1 MIKILLVEDDKIIVA
16 SLSEYLN
23 SEGYLVRSVSG
34 QTAAMKLLAEEK
46 ADLVLLDV
54 SLAEGNGFAACRAI
68 KAEFDIP
75 VIFLTAS
82 GDEFSTVTGFDLGA
96 DDYIPKPFRPRE
108 LISRIRNVLR
118 LTGSMGKTVKL
129 GDVVVDTEK
138 GTAVKNSRDLFLSAL
153 EYGAVY
159 DAAYKDYEDIRDS
172 DRVSSA
178 AYAQVLGYAKIDSAN
193 ERKPY
198 LYVLGGDV
206 ASGYYKTM
214 PVHLILGTLPKDS
227 TEIILPEHL
236 TSNGKVN
243 YKLGDT
249 VTLDVGDRT
258 LDGRRLGQDTP
269 VYTYDSET
277 QVEIMSG
284 ERLENTEPRT
294 YTVVG
299 IYERPTFEDYSAPGY
314 TALTAADT
322 KSADQSLIHCYFKMH
337 KPAGVYDFMKEMGYT
352 QEHRY
357 AYNTKV
363 LLYSGTAPFDSFLT
377 AFYSLA
383 AIIIALIVFGS
394 VSLIYNAFSI
404 SVSERTRQFGLL
416 SSVGATRKQ
425 LRRMVLFEALAVSI
439 VGIPLGI
446 LVGIGGIG
454 ITLLLIGD
462 KFFSIV
468 RVDIP
473 MRLCVSWQA
482 VVIAAVIALV
492 TVLISAWI
500 PSKRA
505 TGVSAVEAIR
515 QSMDIKVSGRP
526 VRTSKLAYKLFGLP
540 GVLAGKHYKRNRKKY
555 RTTVVSLFMSIVLFV
570 SAAAFTDYMME
581 SAEGGLASDQFDL
594 IYAAE
599 SDASAA
605 MTPDELLEL
614 LFSEPNVTGGTYT
627 KKQFLQGD
635 ISREYVTAMY
645 ADRFADFGM
654 EREDA
659 APKDFSISGYLYFVA
674 DAEFN
679 RLLEKYNLKEAD
691 YYDRDKP
698 LGIALDRNIE
708 LDRRLEKY
716 VTLDSLQ
723 GDGCVI
729 EGLYYVEIDGY
740 YRKDSRIDENG
751 NKVVL
756 YQNRD
761 NENDIIEL
769 PYEESFAKYTLR
781 SEKTIEEAP
790 FFVSRSTPVAI
801 NMIYPYS
808 MLESVVPEAAL
819 NQFRNTE
826 YFLTSSDH
834 AASFENLATMLTENG
849 LSSRQLF
856 DYAANAETNRNVVT
870 IIRVFAYGFIVLISL
885 IAAANVF
892 NTISTNISL
901 RRREFAMLK
910 SVGMTQKG
918 FRRMMNYECLLYG
931 SKALLLGLPVSC
943 GITYL
948 IYRAVTTAYETS
960 FHLPWAAIG
969 IAVLSVFLVVF
980 ATMMYSM
987 SKVKKDNP
995 IDALKNENL

>member
-1 MIKILLVEDDKIIVA
+1 MNVFNKVTLESLKKNRTRTIVTIIGIMLSAAMICASTTFVA
-16 SLSEYLN
+16 SMQN
-23 SEGYLVRSVSG
+23 
-34 QTAAMKLLAEEK
+34 
-46 ADLVLLDV
+46 
-54 SLAEGNGFAACRAI
+54 F
-68 KAEFDIP
+68 
-75 VIFLTAS
+75 
-82 GDEFSTVTGFDLGA
+82 
-96 DDYIPKPFRPRE
+96 
-108 LISRIRNVLR
+108 VLR
-118 LTGSMGKTVKL
+118 YTVYKTG
-129 GDVVVDTEK
+129 DWH
-138 GTAVKNSRDLFLSAL
+138 
-153 EYGAVY
+153 GAVY

-198 LYVLGGDV
+198 LYVLGGDA
-206 ASGYYKTM
+206 ASGYFETM

-277 QVEIMSG
+277 QVEVMSG

-314 TALTAADT
+314 TALTAADP
-322 KSADQSLIHCYFKMH
+322 KSADQAPIHCYFKLH

-352 QEHRY
+352 QEYRY

-492 TVLISAWI
+492 TVLISVWI

-526 VRTSKLAYKLFGLP
+526 VRTSKLSYKLFGLP

-599 SDASAA
+599 SDASSA
-605 MTPDELLEL
+605 MTPDALLEL
-614 LFSEPNVTGGTYT
+614 LFSEQNVTGGTYT

-635 ISREYVTAMY
+635 ISREYVTAMF
-645 ADRFADFGM
+645 ADRFSNFGM

-659 APKDFSISGYLYFVA
+659 APKELSISGYLYFVA

-691 YYDRDKP
+691 YYDREKP
-698 LGIALDRNIE
+698 LGLALDRNIE

-716 VTLDSLQ
+716 VTLDTLQ

-826 YFLTSSDH
+826 YFLTSSNH
-834 AASFENLATMLTENG
+834 TAIFENLATVLTENG

>member
-1 MIKILLVEDDKIIVA
+1 MNVFNKVTLESLKKNRTRTIVTIIGIM
-16 SLSEYLN
+16 LS
-23 SEGYLVRSVSG
+23 
-34 QTAAMKLLAEEK
+34 AAMICASTT
-46 ADLVLLDV
+46 LV
-54 SLAEGNGFAACRAI
+54 SSMQNF
-68 KAEFDIP
+68 
-75 VIFLTAS
+75 
-82 GDEFSTVTGFDLGA
+82 
-96 DDYIPKPFRPRE
+96 
-108 LISRIRNVLR
+108 VLR
-118 LTGSMGKTVKL
+118 CAIHID
-129 GDVVVDTEK
+129 GDW
-138 GTAVKNSRDLFLSAL
+138 
-153 EYGAVY
+153 YGAVY

-206 ASGYYKTM
+206 ASGYFKTM

-249 VTLDVGDRT
+249 VTLDVGDRM
-258 LDGRRLGQDTP
+258 LDGRRLGQNTS

-277 QVEIMSG
+277 QVEVMSG

-322 KSADQSLIHCYFKMH
+322 KSADSSPIHCYFKLH

-352 QEHRY
+352 QEYRY

-482 VVIAAVIALV
+482 VIIAAVIALV

-505 TGVSAVEAIR
+505 TRVSAVEAIR

-526 VRTSKLAYKLFGLP
+526 VRTSKLAYKLFGLS

-599 SDASAA
+599 SDASSA
-605 MTPDELLEL
+605 MTPDALLEL
-614 LFSEPNVTGGTYT
+614 LFSESNVTGGTYT

-645 ADRFADFGM
+645 AGRFADFGM
-654 EREDA
+654 ESEDR
-659 APKDFSISGYLYFVA
+659 APKELGISGYLYFVA

-698 LGIALDRNIE
+698 LGLALDRNIE

-808 MLESVVPEAAL
+808 MLESVVPKAAL

-834 AASFENLATMLTENG
+834 TSSFENLATVLTENG

-910 SVGMTQKG
+910 SVGMTQEG

-980 ATMMYSM
+980 ATMMYAM
-987 SKVKKDNP
+987 RKVKKDNP

>member
-1 MIKILLVEDDKIIVA
+1 MNVFNKVTLESLKKNRTRTVVTIIGIM
-16 SLSEYLN
+16 LS
-23 SEGYLVRSVSG
+23 
-34 QTAAMKLLAEEK
+34 AAMICASTTFVSSMQNF
-46 ADLVLLDV
+46 VLRCETY
-54 SLAEGNGFAACRAI
+54 S
-68 KAEFDIP
+68 
-75 VIFLTAS
+75 S
-82 GDEFSTVTGFDLGA
+82 GDWH
-96 DDYIPKPFRPRE
+96 
-108 LISRIRNVLR
+108 
-118 LTGSMGKTVKL
+118 
-129 GDVVVDTEK
+129 
-138 GTAVKNSRDLFLSAL
+138 
-153 EYGAVY
+153 GAVY

-178 AYAQVLGYAKIDSAN
+178 AHAQVLGYAKIDSAN

-206 ASGYYKTM
+206 ASGYFETM
-214 PVHLILGTLPKDS
+214 PVHLLLGTLPKDS

-243 YKLGDT
+243 YTLGDT

-277 QVEIMSG
+277 QVEVMSG

-299 IYERPTFEDYSAPGY
+299 IYERPAFEDYAAPGY
-314 TALTAADT
+314 TALTAADS
-322 KSADQSLIHCYFKMH
+322 KSAEQPPIHCYFKLY
-337 KPAGVYDFMKEMGYT
+337 KPARVYDFMKEMGYT
-352 QEHRY
+352 QEYRY

-363 LLYSGTAPFDSFLT
+363 LLYSGAARFDSFLT

-425 LRRMVLFEALAVSI
+425 LRRMVLFEALAVSA

-462 KFFSIV
+462 KFSSIV
-468 RVDIP
+468 RADIP

-505 TGVSAVEAIR
+505 TSVSAVEAIR

-581 SAEGGLASDQFDL
+581 SAEGGMVSDQFDL

-605 MTPDELLEL
+605 MTPDALLEL
-614 LFSEPNVTGGTYT
+614 LFSEQNVTGGTYT

-635 ISREYVTAMY
+635 ISREYVTAMF

-659 APKDFSISGYLYFVA
+659 APKELSISGYLYFVA

-691 YYDRDKP
+691 YYDREKP

-708 LDRRLEKY
+708 FDRRREKY
-716 VTLDSLQ
+716 VTLDTLQ

-751 NKVVL
+751 NKVIL

-761 NENDIIEL
+761 NEKDIIEL
-769 PYEESFAKYTLR
+769 PYEESYAKYTLR

-826 YFLTSSDH
+826 YFLTSSNH
-834 AASFENLATMLTENG
+834 TASFENLATMLTENG

-980 ATMMYSM
+980 ATMMYAM

>member
-1 MIKILLVEDDKIIVA
+1 MNVFNKVTLESLKKNRTRTIVTIIGIM
-16 SLSEYLN
+16 LS
-23 SEGYLVRSVSG
+23 
-34 QTAAMKLLAEEK
+34 AAMICASTT
-46 ADLVLLDV
+46 LV
-54 SLAEGNGFAACRAI
+54 SSMQNF
-68 KAEFDIP
+68 
-75 VIFLTAS
+75 
-82 GDEFSTVTGFDLGA
+82 
-96 DDYIPKPFRPRE
+96 
-108 LISRIRNVLR
+108 VLR
-118 LTGSMGKTVKL
+118 CAIHID
-129 GDVVVDTEK
+129 GDW
-138 GTAVKNSRDLFLSAL
+138 
-153 EYGAVY
+153 YGAVY
-159 DAAYKDYEDIRDS
+159 DAAYKNYEDIRDS

-206 ASGYYKTM
+206 ASGYFETM
-214 PVHLILGTLPKDS
+214 PVHLILGALPKDS

-258 LDGRRLGQDTP
+258 LDGRRLGQNTP
-269 VYTYDSET
+269 VYAYDSET
-277 QVEIMSG
+277 HTEVMSG

-322 KSADQSLIHCYFKMH
+322 KSADQSLIHCYFKLH
-337 KPAGVYDFMKEMGYT
+337 KPAGVYDFMRKMGYT
-352 QEHRY
+352 QEYRY

-377 AFYSLA
+377 TFYSLA

-425 LRRMVLFEALAVSI
+425 LRRMVLFEALAVSA

-462 KFFSIV
+462 KFSSIV
-468 RVDIP
+468 RADIP

-505 TGVSAVEAIR
+505 TGVSVVEAIR

-605 MTPDELLEL
+605 MTPDALLEL

-635 ISREYVTAMY
+635 ISREYVTAMF
-645 ADRFADFGM
+645 AGRFADLGM

-659 APKDFSISGYLYFVA
+659 APKDLGISGYLYFVA
-674 DAEFN
+674 DTEFN

-716 VTLDSLQ
+716 VTLDTLK

-756 YQNRD
+756 YQSRD

-769 PYEESFAKYTLR
+769 PYKESFAKYTLR

-834 AASFENLATMLTENG
+834 TASFENLAPVLTENG

-901 RRREFAMLK
+901 RHREFAMLK

>member
-1 MIKILLVEDDKIIVA
+1 MNVFNKVTLESLKKNRTRTIVTIIGIM
-16 SLSEYLN
+16 LS
-23 SEGYLVRSVSG
+23 
-34 QTAAMKLLAEEK
+34 AAMICASTTF
-46 ADLVLLDV
+46 V
-54 SLAEGNGFAACRAI
+54 SSMQNF
-68 KAEFDIP
+68 
-75 VIFLTAS
+75 
-82 GDEFSTVTGFDLGA
+82 
-96 DDYIPKPFRPRE
+96 
-108 LISRIRNVLR
+108 VLR
-118 LTGSMGKTVKL
+118 CEIYND
-129 GDVVVDTEK
+129 GDWH
-138 GTAVKNSRDLFLSAL
+138 
-153 EYGAVY
+153 GAVY

-206 ASGYYKTM
+206 ASGYFKTM

-243 YKLGDT
+243 YTLGDT

-299 IYERPTFEDYSAPGY
+299 IYERPTFEDYFAPGY

-322 KSADQSLIHCYFKMH
+322 ESADQSLIHCYFKLH

-352 QEHRY
+352 QEYRY

-416 SSVGATRKQ
+416 SSVGATKKQ
-425 LRRMVLFEALAVSI
+425 LRKMVLFEALAVSI

-454 ITLLLIGD
+454 ITLFLIGD
-462 KFFSIV
+462 KFSSIV
-468 RVDIP
+468 RADIP
-473 MRLCVSWQA
+473 MRLCVSLQA

-505 TGVSAVEAIR
+505 TRVSAVEAIR

-599 SDASAA
+599 SDASSA
-605 MTPDELLEL
+605 MTPDALLEL
-614 LFSEPNVTGGTYT
+614 LFSEQNVTGGTYT

-635 ISREYVTAMY
+635 ISREYVTAMF

-659 APKDFSISGYLYFVA
+659 APKELSISGYLYFVA

-679 RLLEKYNLKEAD
+679 RLLEKYSLKEAD
-691 YYDRDKP
+691 YYDREKP
-698 LGIALDRNIE
+698 LGLALDRNIE

-716 VTLDSLQ
+716 VTLDTLK

-826 YFLTSSDH
+826 YFLTSSNH
-834 AASFENLATMLTENG
+834 TASFENLAAVLTENG

-856 DYAANAETNRNVVT
+856 DYAANAEINRNVVT

-918 FRRMMNYECLLYG
+918 FSRMMNYECLLYG

-948 IYRAVTTAYETS
+948 IYRAVTKAYEIS
-960 FHLPWAAIG
+960 FRLPWAAIG

-987 SKVKKDNP
+987 SKIKKDNP

>member
-1 MIKILLVEDDKIIVA
+1 MNVFNKVTLESLKKNRTRTIVTIIGIM
-16 SLSEYLN
+16 LS
-23 SEGYLVRSVSG
+23 
-34 QTAAMKLLAEEK
+34 AAMICASTTFVSSMQNF
-46 ADLVLLDV
+46 VLRCEIY
-54 SLAEGNGFAACRAI
+54 S
-68 KAEFDIP
+68 
-75 VIFLTAS
+75 S
-82 GDEFSTVTGFDLGA
+82 GDWH
-96 DDYIPKPFRPRE
+96 
-108 LISRIRNVLR
+108 
-118 LTGSMGKTVKL
+118 
-129 GDVVVDTEK
+129 
-138 GTAVKNSRDLFLSAL
+138 
-153 EYGAVY
+153 GAVY
-159 DAAYKDYEDIRDS
+159 DAAYKDYEGIRDS
-172 DRVSSA
+172 GKVSSA

-198 LYVLGGDV
+198 LYVLGGDA
-206 ASGYYKTM
+206 ASGYFETM
-214 PVHLILGTLPKDS
+214 PVHLILGTLPKDP

-243 YKLGDT
+243 YTLGDT

-258 LDGRRLGQDTP
+258 LDGKKLGQDTP
-269 VYTYDSET
+269 VYVYDSET
-277 QVEIMSG
+277 HTEVMSG

-299 IYERPTFEDYSAPGY
+299 IYERPAFEDYAAPGY

-322 KSADQSLIHCYFKMH
+322 KSADQSPIHCYFKLH
-337 KPAGVYDFMKEMGYT
+337 KPAGVYDFMKETGYT
-352 QEHRY
+352 QEYRY

-363 LLYSGTAPFDSFLT
+363 LLYSGATRFDSFLT

-425 LRRMVLFEALAVSI
+425 LRRMVLFEALAVSA

-454 ITLLLIGD
+454 ITLILIGD
-462 KFFSIV
+462 KFSSIV
-468 RVDIP
+468 RADIP
-473 MRLCVSWQA
+473 MRICVSWQA
-482 VVIAAVIALV
+482 VVIAVAIALV

-505 TGVSAVEAIR
+505 TRVSAVEAIR

-570 SAAAFTDYMME
+570 SATAFTDFMTE
-581 SAEGGLASDQFDL
+581 SIEGGLASDAFDL
-594 IYAAE
+594 TYEAKLEE
-599 SDASAA
+599 SDT
-605 MTPDELLEL
+605 MTPDELQEL
-614 LFSEPNVTGGTYT
+614 FLSEQHVTGGAYV
-627 KKQFLQGD
+627 KKRFMQGE
-635 ISREYVTAMY
+635 IAREYVTDTY
-645 ADRFADFGM
+645 VDRFADFG
-654 EREDA
+654 REDKEA
-659 APKDFSISGYLYFVA
+659 NPKTVGISGYLHFVA

-679 RLLEKYNLKEAD
+679 KLLKKYNLKEAD
-691 YYDRDKP
+691 YYDKKNP
-698 LGIALDRNIE
+698 LGIALDKSVR
-708 LDRRLEKY
+708 LDHQAGKY
-716 VTLDSLQ
+716 VTLDTLV
-723 GDGCVI
+723 GDRCVI
-729 EGLYYVEIDGY
+729 EGFYYAEIDGY
-740 YRKDSRIDENG
+740 YRADFRTDESG
-751 NKVVL
+751 REFVI
-756 YQNRD
+756 YQRYG
-761 NENDIIEL
+761 NENDTIEI
-769 PYEESFAKYTLR
+769 PYEESFAEHAYTLR

-790 FFVSRSTPVAI
+790 FYISRSTPVSLH
-801 NMIYPYS
+801 MIYPYS
-808 MLESVVPEAAL
+808 MLESVIPKAAL
-819 NQFRNTE
+819 NNFRNTE
-826 YFLTSSDH
+826 FFLTSDNH
-834 AASFENLATMLTENG
+834 TASFENLATVLTENG

>member
-1 MIKILLVEDDKIIVA
+1 MNVFNKVTLESLKKNRTRTIVTIIGIM
-16 SLSEYLN
+16 LS
-23 SEGYLVRSVSG
+23 
-34 QTAAMKLLAEEK
+34 AAMICASTT
-46 ADLVLLDV
+46 LV
-54 SLAEGNGFAACRAI
+54 S
-68 KAEFDIP
+68 
-75 VIFLTAS
+75 S
-82 GDEFSTVTGFDLGA
+82 M
-96 DDYIPKPFRPRE
+96 
-108 LISRIRNVLR
+108 RNFVLR
-118 LTGSMGKTVKL
+118 CAIHID
-129 GDVVVDTEK
+129 GDW
-138 GTAVKNSRDLFLSAL
+138 
-153 EYGAVY
+153 YGAVY
-159 DAAYKDYEDIRDS
+159 DAAYKNYEDIRDS

-206 ASGYYKTM
+206 ASGYFKTM

-322 KSADQSLIHCYFKMH
+322 KSADQSPIHCYFKLH

-352 QEHRY
+352 QEYRY

-425 LRRMVLFEALAVSI
+425 LRRMVLFEALAVSA

-505 TGVSAVEAIR
+505 TRVSAVEAIR

-526 VRTSKLAYKLFGLP
+526 VRTPKLAYKLFGLP

-555 RTTVVSLFMSIVLFV
+555 RTIVVSLFMSIVLFV

-599 SDASAA
+599 SDASSA
-605 MTPDELLEL
+605 MTPDALLEL
-614 LFSEPNVTGGTYT
+614 LFSEQNVTGGTYT

-635 ISREYVTAMY
+635 ISREYVTAMF

-654 EREDA
+654 ESEDR

-698 LGIALDRNIE
+698 LGIALNRNIE

-716 VTLDSLQ
+716 VTLDTLK

-751 NKVVL
+751 NKAVL

-826 YFLTSSDH
+826 HFLTSSNH
-834 AASFENLATMLTENG
+834 TASFENLATVLTENG

-910 SVGMTQKG
+910 SVGMTQEG
-918 FRRMMNYECLLYG
+918 FRRMMNCECLLYG

-980 ATMMYSM
+980 ATMMYAM
-987 SKVKKDNP
+987 RKVKKDNP

>member
-1 MIKILLVEDDKIIVA
+1 MNVFNKVTLESLKKNRTRTIVTIIGIM
-16 SLSEYLN
+16 LS
-23 SEGYLVRSVSG
+23 
-34 QTAAMKLLAEEK
+34 AAMICASTT
-46 ADLVLLDV
+46 LV
-54 SLAEGNGFAACRAI
+54 SSMQNF
-68 KAEFDIP
+68 
-75 VIFLTAS
+75 
-82 GDEFSTVTGFDLGA
+82 
-96 DDYIPKPFRPRE
+96 
-108 LISRIRNVLR
+108 VLR
-118 LTGSMGKTVKL
+118 CAIHID
-129 GDVVVDTEK
+129 GDW
-138 GTAVKNSRDLFLSAL
+138 
-153 EYGAVY
+153 YGAVY

-206 ASGYYKTM
+206 ASGYFKTM

-322 KSADQSLIHCYFKMH
+322 KSADQSPIHCYFKLH

-352 QEHRY
+352 QEYRY

-505 TGVSAVEAIR
+505 TRVSAVEAIR

-526 VRTSKLAYKLFGLP
+526 VRTSKLSYKLFGLP

-605 MTPDELLEL
+605 MMPDALLEL
-614 LFSEPNVTGGTYT
+614 LFSEQNVTGGTYT

-635 ISREYVTAMY
+635 ISREYVTAMF
-645 ADRFADFGM
+645 ADRFSNFCM
-654 EREDA
+654 ESEDR
-659 APKDFSISGYLYFVA
+659 APKKLGISGYLYFVA

-679 RLLEKYNLKEAD
+679 RLLEKYDLKEAD
-691 YYDRDKP
+691 YYDRDNP

-716 VTLDSLQ
+716 VTLDTLK
-723 GDGCVI
+723 GDVCVI

-761 NENDIIEL
+761 NESDIIEL

-808 MLESVVPEAAL
+808 MLESVVPEAVL

-826 YFLTSSDH
+826 YFLTSSNH
-834 AASFENLATMLTENG
+834 TASFENLAPVLTENG

-856 DYAANAETNRNVVT
+856 DYAANAETDRNVVT

-980 ATMMYSM
+980 ATMMYAM
-987 SKVKKDNP
+987 RKVKKDNP

>member
-1 MIKILLVEDDKIIVA
+1 MNVFNKVTLESLKKNRTRTVVTIIGILL
-16 SLSEYLN
+16 S
-23 SEGYLVRSVSG
+23 
-34 QTAAMKLLAEEK
+34 AAMICASTT
-46 ADLVLLDV
+46 LVSSMQNFVLRCEIY
-54 SLAEGNGFAACRAI
+54 S
-68 KAEFDIP
+68 
-75 VIFLTAS
+75 S
-82 GDEFSTVTGFDLGA
+82 GDWH
-96 DDYIPKPFRPRE
+96 
-108 LISRIRNVLR
+108 
-118 LTGSMGKTVKL
+118 
-129 GDVVVDTEK
+129 
-138 GTAVKNSRDLFLSAL
+138 
-153 EYGAVY
+153 GAVY

-172 DRVSSA
+172 GKVSSA
-178 AYAQVLGYAKIDSAN
+178 AHAQVLGYAKIDSAN

-206 ASGYYKTM
+206 ASGYFKTM
-214 PVHLILGTLPKDS
+214 PVHLILGTLPKDP

-243 YKLGDT
+243 YTLGDT

-322 KSADQSLIHCYFKMH
+322 KSADQAPIHCYFKLH

-352 QEHRY
+352 QEYRY

-482 VVIAAVIALV
+482 VIIAAVIALV

-505 TGVSAVEAIR
+505 TRVSAVEAIR

-599 SDASAA
+599 SDASSA
-605 MTPDELLEL
+605 MTPDELLDL
-614 LFSEPNVTGGTYT
+614 LFSDQNVTGGTYT

-635 ISREYVTAMY
+635 ISREYVTAMF

-654 EREDA
+654 ESEDR

-698 LGIALDRNIE
+698 LGLALDRNIE

-716 VTLDSLQ
+716 VTLDTLK

-826 YFLTSSDH
+826 YFLTSSNH
-834 AASFENLATMLTENG
+834 TASFENLATVLTENG

-856 DYAANAETNRNVVT
+856 DYAANAETNRNVIT

-980 ATMMYSM
+980 ATMMYAM

>member
-1 MIKILLVEDDKIIVA
+1 MNVFNKVTLESLKKNRTRTIVTIIGIM
-16 SLSEYLN
+16 LS
-23 SEGYLVRSVSG
+23 
-34 QTAAMKLLAEEK
+34 AAMICASTT
-46 ADLVLLDV
+46 LV
-54 SLAEGNGFAACRAI
+54 SSMQNF
-68 KAEFDIP
+68 
-75 VIFLTAS
+75 
-82 GDEFSTVTGFDLGA
+82 
-96 DDYIPKPFRPRE
+96 
-108 LISRIRNVLR
+108 VLR
-118 LTGSMGKTVKL
+118 CAIHIDG
-129 GDVVVDTEK
+129 
-138 GTAVKNSRDLFLSAL
+138 NW
-153 EYGAVY
+153 YGAVY

-206 ASGYYKTM
+206 ASGYFETM

-243 YKLGDT
+243 YTLGDT

-322 KSADQSLIHCYFKMH
+322 KSADQSPIHCYFKLH

-352 QEHRY
+352 QEYRY

-505 TGVSAVEAIR
+505 TRVSAVEAIR

-605 MTPDELLEL
+605 MTPDALLEL

-635 ISREYVTAMY
+635 ISREYVTAMF

-654 EREDA
+654 ESEDA

-698 LGIALDRNIE
+698 LGLALDRNIE

-716 VTLDSLQ
+716 VTLDTLK

-740 YRKDSRIDENG
+740 YRKDSLIDENG

-761 NENDIIEL
+761 NESDIIEL
-769 PYEESFAKYTLR
+769 PYEESFAKYTLW

-826 YFLTSSDH
+826 YFLTSSNH
-834 AASFENLATMLTENG
+834 TASFENLAPVLTENG

-980 ATMMYSM
+980 ATMMYAM
-987 SKVKKDNP
+987 RKVKKDNP

>member
-1 MIKILLVEDDKIIVA
+1 MNVFSKVTLESLKKNRTRTVVTIIGIM
-16 SLSEYLN
+16 LS
-23 SEGYLVRSVSG
+23 
-34 QTAAMKLLAEEK
+34 AAMICASTTFVSSMQNF
-46 ADLVLLDV
+46 VLRCEIY
-54 SLAEGNGFAACRAI
+54 S
-68 KAEFDIP
+68 
-75 VIFLTAS
+75 S
-82 GDEFSTVTGFDLGA
+82 GDWH
-96 DDYIPKPFRPRE
+96 
-108 LISRIRNVLR
+108 
-118 LTGSMGKTVKL
+118 
-129 GDVVVDTEK
+129 
-138 GTAVKNSRDLFLSAL
+138 
-153 EYGAVY
+153 GAVY

-206 ASGYYKTM
+206 ASGYFKTM

-314 TALTAADT
+314 TALTAADPR
-322 KSADQSLIHCYFKMH
+322 SADQSPIHCYFKLH

-352 QEHRY
+352 QEYRY

-462 KFFSIV
+462 KFSSIV
-468 RVDIP
+468 RADIP

-505 TGVSAVEAIR
+505 TRVSAVEAIR
-515 QSMDIKVSGRP
+515 QSMDIKVCGRP

-540 GVLAGKHYKRNRKKY
+540 GVLAGKHYKCNRKKY

-605 MTPDELLEL
+605 MTPDALLEL
-614 LFSEPNVTGGTYT
+614 LFSEQNVTGGTYT

-635 ISREYVTAMY
+635 ISREYVTAIY

-654 EREDA
+654 EREDR
-659 APKDFSISGYLYFVA
+659 APKELSISGYLYFVA

-679 RLLEKYNLKEAD
+679 KLLEKYNLKESD

-716 VTLDSLQ
+716 VTLDTLK

-761 NENDIIEL
+761 NESDIIEL

-826 YFLTSSDH
+826 YFLTSSNH
-834 AASFENLATMLTENG
+834 AASFENLATVLTENG

>member
-1 MIKILLVEDDKIIVA
+1 MNVFNKVTLESLKKNRTRTIVTIIGIM
-16 SLSEYLN
+16 LS
-23 SEGYLVRSVSG
+23 
-34 QTAAMKLLAEEK
+34 AAMICASTT
-46 ADLVLLDV
+46 LV
-54 SLAEGNGFAACRAI
+54 SSMQNF
-68 KAEFDIP
+68 
-75 VIFLTAS
+75 
-82 GDEFSTVTGFDLGA
+82 
-96 DDYIPKPFRPRE
+96 
-108 LISRIRNVLR
+108 VLR
-118 LTGSMGKTVKL
+118 CAIHID
-129 GDVVVDTEK
+129 GDW
-138 GTAVKNSRDLFLSAL
+138 
-153 EYGAVY
+153 YGAVY

-172 DRVSSA
+172 DRVFSA

-206 ASGYYKTM
+206 ASGYFKTM

-243 YKLGDT
+243 YKLRDT
-249 VTLDVGDRT
+249 VTLDVGDRM

-322 KSADQSLIHCYFKMH
+322 KSADQSLIHCYFKLH
-337 KPAGVYDFMKEMGYT
+337 KPAGVYDFVKEMGYT
-352 QEHRY
+352 QEYRY

-468 RVDIP
+468 RVNIP

-505 TGVSAVEAIR
+505 TRASAVEAIR

-540 GVLAGKHYKRNRKKY
+540 GVLAGKHYKRNRK
-555 RTTVVSLFMSIVLFV
+555 
-570 SAAAFTDYMME
+570 
-581 SAEGGLASDQFDL
+581 
-594 IYAAE
+594 
-599 SDASAA
+599 
-605 MTPDELLEL
+605 
-614 LFSEPNVTGGTYT
+614 
-627 KKQFLQGD
+627 
-635 ISREYVTAMY
+635 
-645 ADRFADFGM
+645 
-654 EREDA
+654 
-659 APKDFSISGYLYFVA
+659 
-674 DAEFN
+674 
-679 RLLEKYNLKEAD
+679 
-691 YYDRDKP
+691 
-698 LGIALDRNIE
+698 
-708 LDRRLEKY
+708 
-716 VTLDSLQ
+716 
-723 GDGCVI
+723 
-729 EGLYYVEIDGY
+729 
-740 YRKDSRIDENG
+740 
-751 NKVVL
+751 
-756 YQNRD
+756 
-761 NENDIIEL
+761 
-769 PYEESFAKYTLR
+769 
-781 SEKTIEEAP
+781 
-790 FFVSRSTPVAI
+790 
-801 NMIYPYS
+801 
-808 MLESVVPEAAL
+808 
-819 NQFRNTE
+819 NTE
-826 YFLTSSDH
+826 PPSS
-834 AASFENLATMLTENG
+834 ASL
-849 LSSRQLF
+849 
-856 DYAANAETNRNVVT
+856 
-870 IIRVFAYGFIVLISL
+870 
-885 IAAANVF
+885 
-892 NTISTNISL
+892 
-901 RRREFAMLK
+901 
-910 SVGMTQKG
+910 
-918 FRRMMNYECLLYG
+918 
-931 SKALLLGLPVSC
+931 
-943 GITYL
+943 
-948 IYRAVTTAYETS
+948 
-960 FHLPWAAIG
+960 
-969 IAVLSVFLVVF
+969 
-980 ATMMYSM
+980 
-987 SKVKKDNP
+987 
-995 IDALKNENL
+995 

>member
-1 MIKILLVEDDKIIVA
+1 MNVFNKVTLESLKKNRTRTVVTIIGIM
-16 SLSEYLN
+16 LS
-23 SEGYLVRSVSG
+23 
-34 QTAAMKLLAEEK
+34 AAMICASTT
-46 ADLVLLDV
+46 LV
-54 SLAEGNGFAACRAI
+54 SSMQNF
-68 KAEFDIP
+68 
-75 VIFLTAS
+75 
-82 GDEFSTVTGFDLGA
+82 
-96 DDYIPKPFRPRE
+96 
-108 LISRIRNVLR
+108 VLR
-118 LTGSMGKTVKL
+118 CAIHID
-129 GDVVVDTEK
+129 GDW
-138 GTAVKNSRDLFLSAL
+138 
-153 EYGAVY
+153 YGAVY
-159 DAAYKDYEDIRDS
+159 AAAYKDYEDIRDS

-198 LYVLGGDV
+198 LYVLGGDA
-206 ASGYYKTM
+206 ASGYFETM
-214 PVHLILGTLPKDS
+214 PVHLLLGTLPKDS

-258 LDGRRLGQDTP
+258 LDGQRLGQDTP

-322 KSADQSLIHCYFKMH
+322 NSADQAPIHCYFKLH

-352 QEHRY
+352 QEYRY

-505 TGVSAVEAIR
+505 TRVSAVEAIR

-599 SDASAA
+599 SDASSA
-605 MTPDELLEL
+605 MTPDALLEL
-614 LFSEPNVTGGTYT
+614 LFSEQNVTGGTYT

-645 ADRFADFGM
+645 ADRFSNLGM

-659 APKDFSISGYLYFVA
+659 APKELGISGYLYFVA

-698 LGIALDRNIE
+698 LGLALDRNIE

-716 VTLDSLQ
+716 VTLDTLK
-723 GDGCVI
+723 GDVCVI

-761 NENDIIEL
+761 NESDIIEL
-769 PYEESFAKYTLR
+769 PYGESFAKYTLR

-808 MLESVVPEAAL
+808 MLESVVPKAAL

-834 AASFENLATMLTENG
+834 TASFENLATVLTENG

-856 DYAANAETNRNVVT
+856 DYAANAETNRNVIT

>member
-1 MIKILLVEDDKIIVA
+1 MNVFNKVTLESLKKNRTRTIVTIIGIM
-16 SLSEYLN
+16 LS
-23 SEGYLVRSVSG
+23 
-34 QTAAMKLLAEEK
+34 AAMICASTT
-46 ADLVLLDV
+46 LV
-54 SLAEGNGFAACRAI
+54 S
-68 KAEFDIP
+68 
-75 VIFLTAS
+75 S
-82 GDEFSTVTGFDLGA
+82 M
-96 DDYIPKPFRPRE
+96 
-108 LISRIRNVLR
+108 RNFVLR
-118 LTGSMGKTVKL
+118 CAIHID
-129 GDVVVDTEK
+129 GDW
-138 GTAVKNSRDLFLSAL
+138 
-153 EYGAVY
+153 YGAVY

-206 ASGYYKTM
+206 ASGYFKTM

-322 KSADQSLIHCYFKMH
+322 KSADQAPIHCYFKLH

-352 QEHRY
+352 QEYRY

-505 TGVSAVEAIR
+505 TRVSAVEAIR

-605 MTPDELLEL
+605 MTPDALLEL

-635 ISREYVTAMY
+635 ISREYVTAMF
-645 ADRFADFGM
+645 ADRFSSFGT
-654 EREDA
+654 ESEDA
-659 APKDFSISGYLYFVA
+659 APKELGISGYLYFVA

-716 VTLDSLQ
+716 VTLDTLQ

-826 YFLTSSDH
+826 YFLTSSNH

>member
-1 MIKILLVEDDKIIVA
+1 MNVFNKVTLASLKQNRTRTVVTIIGIMLSAAMICASTTFVA
-16 SLSEYLN
+16 SMQS
-23 SEGYLVRSVSG
+23 
-34 QTAAMKLLAEEK
+34 
-46 ADLVLLDV
+46 
-54 SLAEGNGFAACRAI
+54 F
-68 KAEFDIP
+68 
-75 VIFLTAS
+75 
-82 GDEFSTVTGFDLGA
+82 
-96 DDYIPKPFRPRE
+96 
-108 LISRIRNVLR
+108 VLR
-118 LTGSMGKTVKL
+118 YTVYKTG
-129 GDVVVDTEK
+129 DWH
-138 GTAVKNSRDLFLSAL
+138 
-153 EYGAVY
+153 GAVY
-159 DAAYKDYEDIRDS
+159 DAAYKDYEDIGGS
-172 DRVSSA
+172 GKVASA
-178 AYAQVLGYAKIDSAN
+178 TYAQVLGYARINSAN

-198 LYVLGGDV
+198 LYVLGGDA
-206 ASGYYKTM
+206 ASGYFETM
-214 PVHLILGTLPKDS
+214 PVHLTAGELPKS
-227 TEIILPEHL
+227 SSEIILPEHL
-236 TSNGKVN
+236 ATNGKVS
-243 YKLGDT
+243 YKIGDT
-249 VTLDVGDRT
+249 VTFEVGDRI
-258 LDGRRLGQDTP
+258 LDGKRLGQINP
-269 VYTYDSET
+269 FFTYDSEI
-277 QVEIMSG
+277 QAEVKNDEK
-284 ERLENTEPRT
+284 LENTVART

-299 IYERPTFEDYSAPGY
+299 IYERPAFENTDAPGY
-314 TALTAADT
+314 TALTVADRG
-322 KSADQSLIHCYFKMH
+322 ADRQSPIDCHFKMK
-337 KPAGVYDFMKEMGYT
+337 KPSAVYNFMKETGYT
-352 QEHRY
+352 DACRY
-357 AYNTKV
+357 AYNTDV
-363 LLYSGTAPFDSFLT
+363 LLYSGVSRFDSVT
-377 AFYSLA
+377 ATLYSLA
-383 AIIIALIVFGS
+383 AIVIGLIVFAS

-404 SVSERTRQFGLL
+404 SVSERTKQFGLL
-416 SSVGATRKQ
+416 SSVGATKKQ
-425 LRRMVLFEALAVSI
+425 LRRMVTFEALAVSAI
-439 VGIPLGI
+439 GIPLGI

-462 KFFSIV
+462 KFSSIV
-468 RVDIP
+468 RADIP
-473 MRLCVSWQA
+473 MRICVSYQA
-482 VVIAAVIALV
+482 IVIAAAIALI

-599 SDASAA
+599 SDASSA
-605 MTPDELLEL
+605 MTPDALLEL
-614 LFSEPNVTGGTYT
+614 LFSEQNVTGGTYT

-659 APKDFSISGYLYFVA
+659 APKDLSISGYLYFVA

-679 RLLEKYNLKEAD
+679 RLLEKYDLKEAD
-691 YYDRDKP
+691 YYNRDKP

-708 LDRRLEKY
+708 FDRWLEKF
-716 VTLDSLQ
+716 VTMDTLK

-740 YRKDSRIDENG
+740 YRIDSRIDENG

-826 YFLTSSDH
+826 YFLTSSNH
-834 AASFENLATMLTENG
+834 TASFENLATVLTENG

-918 FRRMMNYECLLYG
+918 FSRMMNYECLLYG
-931 SKALLLGLPVSC
+931 SKALLFGLPVSS

>member
-1 MIKILLVEDDKIIVA
+1 MNVFNKVTLESLKKNRTRTIVTIIGIM
-16 SLSEYLN
+16 LS
-23 SEGYLVRSVSG
+23 
-34 QTAAMKLLAEEK
+34 AAMICASTT
-46 ADLVLLDV
+46 LV
-54 SLAEGNGFAACRAI
+54 SSMQNF
-68 KAEFDIP
+68 
-75 VIFLTAS
+75 
-82 GDEFSTVTGFDLGA
+82 
-96 DDYIPKPFRPRE
+96 
-108 LISRIRNVLR
+108 VLR
-118 LTGSMGKTVKL
+118 CAIHID
-129 GDVVVDTEK
+129 GDW
-138 GTAVKNSRDLFLSAL
+138 
-153 EYGAVY
+153 YGAVY

-206 ASGYYKTM
+206 ASGYFKTM

-322 KSADQSLIHCYFKMH
+322 KSADQSPIHCYFKLH
-337 KPAGVYDFMKEMGYT
+337 KPSGVYDFMREMGYT
-352 QEHRY
+352 QEYRY

-599 SDASAA
+599 SDASSA
-605 MTPDELLEL
+605 MTPDALLDL
-614 LFSEPNVTGGTYT
+614 LFSDQNITGGTYT

-635 ISREYVTAMY
+635 ISREYVTAMF

-659 APKDFSISGYLYFVA
+659 APKELGISGYLYFVA

-708 LDRRLEKY
+708 FDRRLEKY
-716 VTLDSLQ
+716 VTLDTLK

-834 AASFENLATMLTENG
+834 TASFENLATVLTENG

-918 FRRMMNYECLLYG
+918 FRRMMNCECLLYG

-980 ATMMYSM
+980 ATMMYAM
-987 SKVKKDNP
+987 RKVKKDNP

>member
-1 MIKILLVEDDKIIVA
+1 MNVFNKVTLESLKKNRTRTIVTIIGIM
-16 SLSEYLN
+16 LS
-23 SEGYLVRSVSG
+23 
-34 QTAAMKLLAEEK
+34 AAMICASTT
-46 ADLVLLDV
+46 LV
-54 SLAEGNGFAACRAI
+54 SSMQKF
-68 KAEFDIP
+68 
-75 VIFLTAS
+75 
-82 GDEFSTVTGFDLGA
+82 
-96 DDYIPKPFRPRE
+96 
-108 LISRIRNVLR
+108 VLR
-118 LTGSMGKTVKL
+118 CAIHID
-129 GDVVVDTEK
+129 GDW
-138 GTAVKNSRDLFLSAL
+138 
-153 EYGAVY
+153 YGAVY

-206 ASGYYKTM
+206 ASGYFKTM

-505 TGVSAVEAIR
+505 TRVSAVEAIR

-605 MTPDELLEL
+605 TTPDALLEL
-614 LFSEPNVTGGTYT
+614 LFSEQNVTGGTYT

-635 ISREYVTAMY
+635 ISREYVTAMF

-659 APKDFSISGYLYFVA
+659 APKELGISGYLYFVA

-691 YYDRDKP
+691 YYDRDNP

-716 VTLDSLQ
+716 VTLDTLK

-761 NENDIIEL
+761 NKSDIIEL
-769 PYEESFAKYTLR
+769 PYGESFAKYTLR

-826 YFLTSSDH
+826 YFLTSSNH
-834 AASFENLATMLTENG
+834 TASFENLAPVLTENG

-856 DYAANAETNRNVVT
+856 DYAANAETDRNVVT

-885 IAAANVF
+885 IATANVF

>member
-1 MIKILLVEDDKIIVA
+1 MNVFNKVTLESLKKNRTRTIVTIIGIM
-16 SLSEYLN
+16 LS
-23 SEGYLVRSVSG
+23 
-34 QTAAMKLLAEEK
+34 AAMICASTTFVSSMQNF
-46 ADLVLLDV
+46 VLRCEIY
-54 SLAEGNGFAACRAI
+54 S
-68 KAEFDIP
+68 
-75 VIFLTAS
+75 S
-82 GDEFSTVTGFDLGA
+82 GDWH
-96 DDYIPKPFRPRE
+96 
-108 LISRIRNVLR
+108 
-118 LTGSMGKTVKL
+118 
-129 GDVVVDTEK
+129 
-138 GTAVKNSRDLFLSAL
+138 
-153 EYGAVY
+153 GAVY

-172 DRVSSA
+172 GKVSSA

-193 ERKPY
+193 EHKPY

-206 ASGYYKTM
+206 ASGYFETM

-322 KSADQSLIHCYFKMH
+322 KSADQSPIHCYFKLH

-352 QEHRY
+352 QEYRY

-462 KFFSIV
+462 KFSSIV
-468 RVDIP
+468 RADIP
-473 MRLCVSWQA
+473 MRICVSWQA
-482 VVIAAVIALV
+482 VLIAAAIALI

-605 MTPDELLEL
+605 MRPDALLEL
-614 LFSEPNVTGGTYT
+614 LFSEQNVTGGTYT

-635 ISREYVTAMY
+635 ISREYVTAMF

-659 APKDFSISGYLYFVA
+659 TPKDLGISGYLYFVA
-674 DAEFN
+674 DTEFN

-716 VTLDSLQ
+716 VTLDTLK
-723 GDGCVI
+723 GDVCVI

-808 MLESVVPEAAL
+808 MLESVVPKAAL

-826 YFLTSSDH
+826 YFLTSSNH
-834 AASFENLATMLTENG
+834 TASFENLATMLTENG

-918 FRRMMNYECLLYG
+918 FRRMMNCECLLYG

>member
-1 MIKILLVEDDKIIVA
+1 MNVFNKVTLESLKKNRTRTIVTIIGIM
-16 SLSEYLN
+16 LS
-23 SEGYLVRSVSG
+23 
-34 QTAAMKLLAEEK
+34 AAMICASTT
-46 ADLVLLDV
+46 LV
-54 SLAEGNGFAACRAI
+54 SSMQNF
-68 KAEFDIP
+68 
-75 VIFLTAS
+75 
-82 GDEFSTVTGFDLGA
+82 
-96 DDYIPKPFRPRE
+96 
-108 LISRIRNVLR
+108 VLR
-118 LTGSMGKTVKL
+118 CAIHID
-129 GDVVVDTEK
+129 GDW
-138 GTAVKNSRDLFLSAL
+138 
-153 EYGAVY
+153 YGAVY

-206 ASGYYKTM
+206 ASGYFKTM

-236 TSNGKVN
+236 TSNGNVN

-322 KSADQSLIHCYFKMH
+322 KSADQSLIHCYFKLH

-352 QEHRY
+352 QEYRY

-363 LLYSGTAPFDSFLT
+363 LLHSGTAPFDSFLT

-416 SSVGATRKQ
+416 SSVGATKKQ

-482 VVIAAVIALV
+482 VLIAAAIALV

-505 TGVSAVEAIR
+505 TRVSAVEAIR

-570 SAAAFTDYMME
+570 SAAAFTNYMME

-599 SDASAA
+599 SGASSA
-605 MTPDELLEL
+605 MTPDELLNL

-635 ISREYVTAMY
+635 ISREYVTAMF
-645 ADRFADFGM
+645 ADRFSNFGM
-654 EREDA
+654 ESEDA

-716 VTLDSLQ
+716 VTLDTLK

-761 NENDIIEL
+761 NESDIIEL
-769 PYEESFAKYTLR
+769 PYGESFAKYTLR

-826 YFLTSSDH
+826 YFLTSSNH
-834 AASFENLATMLTENG
+834 TASFENLATVLTENG

-980 ATMMYSM
+980 ATMMYAM
-987 SKVKKDNP
+987 RKVKKDNP

>member
-1 MIKILLVEDDKIIVA
+1 MNVFSKVTLESLKKNRTRTVVTIIGIM
-16 SLSEYLN
+16 LS
-23 SEGYLVRSVSG
+23 
-34 QTAAMKLLAEEK
+34 AAMICASTTFVSSMQNF
-46 ADLVLLDV
+46 VLRCEIY
-54 SLAEGNGFAACRAI
+54 S
-68 KAEFDIP
+68 
-75 VIFLTAS
+75 S
-82 GDEFSTVTGFDLGA
+82 GDWH
-96 DDYIPKPFRPRE
+96 
-108 LISRIRNVLR
+108 
-118 LTGSMGKTVKL
+118 
-129 GDVVVDTEK
+129 
-138 GTAVKNSRDLFLSAL
+138 
-153 EYGAVY
+153 GAVY

-172 DRVSSA
+172 GKVSSA
-178 AYAQVLGYAKIDSAN
+178 VYAQVLGYAKIGSAN

-198 LYVLGGDV
+198 LYVLGGDA
-206 ASGYYKTM
+206 ASGYFETM
-214 PVHLILGTLPKDS
+214 PVHLLLGTLPKDS

-243 YKLGDT
+243 YTLGDT
-249 VTLDVGDRT
+249 VTLDVGDRM
-258 LDGRRLGQDTP
+258 LDGKRLGQDTP
-269 VYTYDSET
+269 VYAYDSET
-277 QVEIMSG
+277 HTEVMSG

-299 IYERPTFEDYSAPGY
+299 IYERPAFEDYAAPGY
-314 TALTAADT
+314 TALTAADP
-322 KSADQSLIHCYFKMH
+322 KSAEQSPIHCYFKLH

-352 QEHRY
+352 QEYRY

-425 LRRMVLFEALAVSI
+425 LRRMVLFEALAVSA

-462 KFFSIV
+462 KFSSIV
-468 RVDIP
+468 RADIP

-505 TGVSAVEAIR
+505 TRVSAVEAIR

-599 SDASAA
+599 SDASSA
-605 MTPDELLEL
+605 MTPDALLEL
-614 LFSEPNVTGGTYT
+614 LFSEQNVTGGTYT

-635 ISREYVTAMY
+635 ISREYVTAMF
-645 ADRFADFGM
+645 AGRFADFGM

-659 APKDFSISGYLYFVA
+659 APKELGISGYLYFVA

-691 YYDRDKP
+691 YYDREKP
-698 LGIALDRNIE
+698 LGLALDRNIE

-716 VTLDSLQ
+716 VTLDTLK

-808 MLESVVPEAAL
+808 MLESVIPEAAL

-826 YFLTSSDH
+826 YFLTSSNH

-856 DYAANAETNRNVVT
+856 DYAANAETNRNVIT

>member
-1 MIKILLVEDDKIIVA
+1 MNVFNKVTLESLKKNRTRTIVTIIGIM
-16 SLSEYLN
+16 LS
-23 SEGYLVRSVSG
+23 
-34 QTAAMKLLAEEK
+34 AAMICASTTFVSSMQNF
-46 ADLVLLDV
+46 VLRCEIY
-54 SLAEGNGFAACRAI
+54 S
-68 KAEFDIP
+68 
-75 VIFLTAS
+75 S
-82 GDEFSTVTGFDLGA
+82 GDWH
-96 DDYIPKPFRPRE
+96 
-108 LISRIRNVLR
+108 
-118 LTGSMGKTVKL
+118 
-129 GDVVVDTEK
+129 
-138 GTAVKNSRDLFLSAL
+138 
-153 EYGAVY
+153 GAVY
-159 DAAYKDYEDIRDS
+159 DAAYKDYEDLRDS
-172 DRVSSA
+172 GKVSSA

-193 ERKPY
+193 EHKPY
-198 LYVLGGDV
+198 LYVLGGDA
-206 ASGYYKTM
+206 ASGYFETM
-214 PVHLILGTLPKDS
+214 PVHLILGTLPKDP

-243 YKLGDT
+243 YTLGDT

-322 KSADQSLIHCYFKMH
+322 KSADQAPIHCYFKLH

-352 QEHRY
+352 QEYRY

-505 TGVSAVEAIR
+505 TRVSAVEAIR

-605 MTPDELLEL
+605 MTPDALLEL

-635 ISREYVTAMY
+635 ISREYVTAMF
-645 ADRFADFGM
+645 ADRFSNFGM

-659 APKDFSISGYLYFVA
+659 APKELSISGYLYFVA

-691 YYDRDKP
+691 YYDRDNP

-708 LDRRLEKY
+708 FDRRLEKY
-716 VTLDSLQ
+716 VTLDTLK

-826 YFLTSSDH
+826 YFLTSSNH
-834 AASFENLATMLTENG
+834 TASFENLATVLTENG

-856 DYAANAETNRNVVT
+856 DYAANAETNRNVIT

-980 ATMMYSM
+980 ATMMYAM
-987 SKVKKDNP
+987 RKVKKDNP

>member
-1 MIKILLVEDDKIIVA
+1 MNVFNKVTLESLEKNRTRTIVTIIGIM
-16 SLSEYLN
+16 LS
-23 SEGYLVRSVSG
+23 
-34 QTAAMKLLAEEK
+34 AAMICASTT
-46 ADLVLLDV
+46 LV
-54 SLAEGNGFAACRAI
+54 S
-68 KAEFDIP
+68 
-75 VIFLTAS
+75 S
-82 GDEFSTVTGFDLGA
+82 M
-96 DDYIPKPFRPRE
+96 
-108 LISRIRNVLR
+108 RNFVLR
-118 LTGSMGKTVKL
+118 CAIHID
-129 GDVVVDTEK
+129 GDW
-138 GTAVKNSRDLFLSAL
+138 
-153 EYGAVY
+153 YGAVY

-206 ASGYYKTM
+206 ASGYFKTM

-322 KSADQSLIHCYFKMH
+322 KSADQAPIHCYFKLH

-352 QEHRY
+352 QEYRY

-482 VVIAAVIALV
+482 VIIAAVIALV

-505 TGVSAVEAIR
+505 TRVSAVEAIR

-526 VRTSKLAYKLFGLP
+526 VRTSKPAYKLFGLP

-599 SDASAA
+599 SDASSA
-605 MTPDELLEL
+605 MTPDALLEL
-614 LFSEPNVTGGTYT
+614 LFSEQNVTGGTYT

-635 ISREYVTAMY
+635 ISRKYVTAMY

-654 EREDA
+654 ESEDR
-659 APKDFSISGYLYFVA
+659 APKELGISGYLYFVA

-698 LGIALDRNIE
+698 LGLALDRNIE

-716 VTLDSLQ
+716 VTLDMLK

-808 MLESVVPEAAL
+808 MLESVIPEAAL

-826 YFLTSSDH
+826 YFLTSSNH

-856 DYAANAETNRNVVT
+856 DYAANAETNRNVIT

>member
-1 MIKILLVEDDKIIVA
+1 MNVFSKVTLESLKKNRTRTVVTIIGIM
-16 SLSEYLN
+16 LS
-23 SEGYLVRSVSG
+23 
-34 QTAAMKLLAEEK
+34 AAMICASTTF
-46 ADLVLLDV
+46 V
-54 SLAEGNGFAACRAI
+54 SSMQNF
-68 KAEFDIP
+68 
-75 VIFLTAS
+75 
-82 GDEFSTVTGFDLGA
+82 
-96 DDYIPKPFRPRE
+96 
-108 LISRIRNVLR
+108 VLR
-118 LTGSMGKTVKL
+118 CEIYSG
-129 GDVVVDTEK
+129 GDWH
-138 GTAVKNSRDLFLSAL
+138 
-153 EYGAVY
+153 GAVY

-172 DRVSSA
+172 GKVSSA
-178 AYAQVLGYAKIDSAN
+178 VYAQVLGYAKIGSAN

-198 LYVLGGDV
+198 LYVLGGDA
-206 ASGYYKTM
+206 ASGYFETM
-214 PVHLILGTLPKDS
+214 PVHLLLGTLPKDS

-243 YKLGDT
+243 YTLGDT

-322 KSADQSLIHCYFKMH
+322 NSADSSPVHCYFKLH

-352 QEHRY
+352 QEYRY

-404 SVSERTRQFGLL
+404 SVSERTKQFGLL
-416 SSVGATRKQ
+416 SSVGATKKQ
-425 LRRMVLFEALAVSI
+425 LRRMVLFEALTVSA

-462 KFFSIV
+462 KFSSIV
-468 RVDIP
+468 RADIP

-505 TGVSAVEAIR
+505 TRVSAVEAIR

-605 MTPDELLEL
+605 MTPDALLEL
-614 LFSEPNVTGGTYT
+614 LFSEQNVTGGTYT
-627 KKQFLQGD
+627 KKQLLQGD

-659 APKDFSISGYLYFVA
+659 TPKDLSISGYLYFVA

-679 RLLEKYNLKEAD
+679 KLLERYNLKEAD
-691 YYDRDKP
+691 YYNRDKP

-716 VTLDSLQ
+716 VTLDTLK

-834 AASFENLATMLTENG
+834 TASFENLATVLTENG

-918 FRRMMNYECLLYG
+918 FRRMMNCECLLYG

>member
-1 MIKILLVEDDKIIVA
+1 MNVFNKVTLESLKKNRTRTVVTIIGIM
-16 SLSEYLN
+16 LS
-23 SEGYLVRSVSG
+23 
-34 QTAAMKLLAEEK
+34 AAMICASTTFVSSMQNF
-46 ADLVLLDV
+46 VLRCEIY
-54 SLAEGNGFAACRAI
+54 S
-68 KAEFDIP
+68 
-75 VIFLTAS
+75 S
-82 GDEFSTVTGFDLGA
+82 GDWH
-96 DDYIPKPFRPRE
+96 
-108 LISRIRNVLR
+108 
-118 LTGSMGKTVKL
+118 
-129 GDVVVDTEK
+129 
-138 GTAVKNSRDLFLSAL
+138 
-153 EYGAVY
+153 GAVY

-172 DRVSSA
+172 GKVSSA

-198 LYVLGGDV
+198 LYVLGGDA
-206 ASGYYKTM
+206 ASGYFETM

-322 KSADQSLIHCYFKMH
+322 KSADQSPIHCYFKLH

-352 QEHRY
+352 QEYRY

-605 MTPDELLEL
+605 MRPDALLEL
-614 LFSEPNVTGGTYT
+614 LFSEQNVTGGTYT

-635 ISREYVTAMY
+635 ISRKYVTAMY

-659 APKDFSISGYLYFVA
+659 APKDLGISGYLYFVA

-691 YYDRDKP
+691 YYDRDNP

-708 LDRRLEKY
+708 FDRRLEKY
-716 VTLDSLQ
+716 VTLDTLK

-761 NENDIIEL
+761 NESDIIEL
-769 PYEESFAKYTLR
+769 PYGESFAKYTLR

-834 AASFENLATMLTENG
+834 TASFENLVTVLTENG

-918 FRRMMNYECLLYG
+918 FRRMMNCECLLYG

>member
-1 MIKILLVEDDKIIVA
+1 M
-16 SLSEYLN
+16 
-23 SEGYLVRSVSG
+23 
-34 QTAAMKLLAEEK
+34 
-46 ADLVLLDV
+46 
-54 SLAEGNGFAACRAI
+54 
-68 KAEFDIP
+68 
-75 VIFLTAS
+75 
-82 GDEFSTVTGFDLGA
+82 
-96 DDYIPKPFRPRE
+96 
-108 LISRIRNVLR
+108 
-118 LTGSMGKTVKL
+118 
-129 GDVVVDTEK
+129 
-138 GTAVKNSRDLFLSAL
+138 
-153 EYGAVY
+153 
-159 DAAYKDYEDIRDS
+159 
-172 DRVSSA
+172 
-178 AYAQVLGYAKIDSAN
+178 
-193 ERKPY
+193 
-198 LYVLGGDV
+198 
-206 ASGYYKTM
+206 
-214 PVHLILGTLPKDS
+214 
-227 TEIILPEHL
+227 
-236 TSNGKVN
+236 
-243 YKLGDT
+243 
-249 VTLDVGDRT
+249 
-258 LDGRRLGQDTP
+258 
-269 VYTYDSET
+269 
-277 QVEIMSG
+277 
-284 ERLENTEPRT
+284 
-294 YTVVG
+294 
-299 IYERPTFEDYSAPGY
+299 
-314 TALTAADT
+314 
-322 KSADQSLIHCYFKMH
+322 
-337 KPAGVYDFMKEMGYT
+337 
-352 QEHRY
+352 
-357 AYNTKV
+357 
-363 LLYSGTAPFDSFLT
+363 
-377 AFYSLA
+377 
-383 AIIIALIVFGS
+383 
-394 VSLIYNAFSI
+394 
-404 SVSERTRQFGLL
+404 
-416 SSVGATRKQ
+416 
-425 LRRMVLFEALAVSI
+425 
-439 VGIPLGI
+439 
-446 LVGIGGIG
+446 
-454 ITLLLIGD
+454 
-462 KFFSIV
+462 
-468 RVDIP
+468 
-473 MRLCVSWQA
+473 
-482 VVIAAVIALV
+482 
-492 TVLISAWI
+492 
-500 PSKRA
+500 
-505 TGVSAVEAIR
+505 EAIR

-605 MTPDELLEL
+605 MTPDALLEL

-635 ISREYVTAMY
+635 ISREYVTAMF
-645 ADRFADFGM
+645 AGRFADLGM

-659 APKDFSISGYLYFVA
+659 APKDLGISGYLYFVA
-674 DAEFN
+674 DTEFN

-691 YYDRDKP
+691 YYDRDNP

-708 LDRRLEKY
+708 FDRRLEKY

-808 MLESVVPEAAL
+808 MLESVIPEAAL

-826 YFLTSSDH
+826 YFLTSSNH
-834 AASFENLATMLTENG
+834 AASFENLATVLTENG

-856 DYAANAETNRNVVT
+856 DYAANAETNRNVIT

-910 SVGMTQKG
+910 SVGMTQEG
-918 FRRMMNYECLLYG
+918 FRRMMNCECLLYG

>member
-1 MIKILLVEDDKIIVA
+1 MNVFSKVTLESLKKNRTRTVVTIIGIM
-16 SLSEYLN
+16 LS
-23 SEGYLVRSVSG
+23 
-34 QTAAMKLLAEEK
+34 AAMICASTTFVSSMQNF
-46 ADLVLLDV
+46 VLRCEIY
-54 SLAEGNGFAACRAI
+54 S
-68 KAEFDIP
+68 
-75 VIFLTAS
+75 S
-82 GDEFSTVTGFDLGA
+82 GDW
-96 DDYIPKPFRPRE
+96 
-108 LISRIRNVLR
+108 
-118 LTGSMGKTVKL
+118 
-129 GDVVVDTEK
+129 
-138 GTAVKNSRDLFLSAL
+138 
-153 EYGAVY
+153 YGAVY

-172 DRVSSA
+172 GKVSSA
-178 AYAQVLGYAKIDSAN
+178 AYAQVLGYAKIGSAN
-193 ERKPY
+193 EYKPY
-198 LYVLGGDV
+198 LYVLGGDA
-206 ASGYYKTM
+206 ASGYFETM
-214 PVHLILGTLPKDS
+214 PVHLLLGTLPKDS

-243 YKLGDT
+243 YTLGDT
-249 VTLDVGDRT
+249 VTLEVGDRT
-258 LDGRRLGQDTP
+258 LDGKRLGQDTP

-277 QVEIMSG
+277 HTEVMSG

-299 IYERPTFEDYSAPGY
+299 IYERPAFEDYAAPGY

-322 KSADQSLIHCYFKMH
+322 KSAEQSPIHCYFKLH

-352 QEHRY
+352 QEYRY

-482 VVIAAVIALV
+482 VIIAAVIALV

-505 TGVSAVEAIR
+505 TRVSAVEAIR

-599 SDASAA
+599 SDASSA
-605 MTPDELLEL
+605 MTPDALLEL
-614 LFSEPNVTGGTYT
+614 LFSEQNVTGGTYT

-654 EREDA
+654 ESEDR

-698 LGIALDRNIE
+698 LGLALDRNIE

-716 VTLDSLQ
+716 VTLDTLK

-808 MLESVVPEAAL
+808 MLESVIPEAAL

-826 YFLTSSDH
+826 YFLTSSNH

-856 DYAANAETNRNVVT
+856 DYAANAETNRNVIT

>member
-1 MIKILLVEDDKIIVA
+1 MSVFNKVTLESLEKNRTRTIVTIIGIM
-16 SLSEYLN
+16 LS
-23 SEGYLVRSVSG
+23 
-34 QTAAMKLLAEEK
+34 AAMICASTT
-46 ADLVLLDV
+46 LV
-54 SLAEGNGFAACRAI
+54 S
-68 KAEFDIP
+68 
-75 VIFLTAS
+75 S
-82 GDEFSTVTGFDLGA
+82 M
-96 DDYIPKPFRPRE
+96 
-108 LISRIRNVLR
+108 RNFVLR
-118 LTGSMGKTVKL
+118 CAIHID
-129 GDVVVDTEK
+129 GDW
-138 GTAVKNSRDLFLSAL
+138 
-153 EYGAVY
+153 YGAVY

-206 ASGYYKTM
+206 ASGYFKTM

-322 KSADQSLIHCYFKMH
+322 KSADQAPIHCYFKLH

-352 QEHRY
+352 QEYRY

-468 RVDIP
+468 RVAIP

-505 TGVSAVEAIR
+505 TRVSAVEAIR

-605 MTPDELLEL
+605 MTPDALLEL

-635 ISREYVTAMY
+635 ISREYVTAMF
-645 ADRFADFGM
+645 ADRFSSFGT
-654 EREDA
+654 ESEDA
-659 APKDFSISGYLYFVA
+659 APKELGISGYLYFVA

-716 VTLDSLQ
+716 VTLDTLQ

-808 MLESVVPEAAL
+808 MLESVIPEAAL

-826 YFLTSSDH
+826 YFLTSSNH
-834 AASFENLATMLTENG
+834 TASFENLATVLTENG

-885 IAAANVF
+885 IAVANVF

>member
-1 MIKILLVEDDKIIVA
+1 M
-16 SLSEYLN
+16 
-23 SEGYLVRSVSG
+23 
-34 QTAAMKLLAEEK
+34 
-46 ADLVLLDV
+46 
-54 SLAEGNGFAACRAI
+54 
-68 KAEFDIP
+68 
-75 VIFLTAS
+75 
-82 GDEFSTVTGFDLGA
+82 
-96 DDYIPKPFRPRE
+96 
-108 LISRIRNVLR
+108 
-118 LTGSMGKTVKL
+118 
-129 GDVVVDTEK
+129 
-138 GTAVKNSRDLFLSAL
+138 
-153 EYGAVY
+153 
-159 DAAYKDYEDIRDS
+159 
-172 DRVSSA
+172 
-178 AYAQVLGYAKIDSAN
+178 
-193 ERKPY
+193 
-198 LYVLGGDV
+198 
-206 ASGYYKTM
+206 
-214 PVHLILGTLPKDS
+214 
-227 TEIILPEHL
+227 
-236 TSNGKVN
+236 N

-249 VTLDVGDRT
+249 VTLDVGDRM

-322 KSADQSLIHCYFKMH
+322 KSADQSLIHCYFKLH
-337 KPAGVYDFMKEMGYT
+337 KPAGVYDFVKEMGYT
-352 QEHRY
+352 QEYRY

-482 VVIAAVIALV
+482 VIIAAVIALV

-505 TGVSAVEAIR
+505 TRVSAVEAIR
-515 QSMDIKVSGRP
+515 QSMDIKVSGWP

-599 SDASAA
+599 SDASSA
-605 MTPDELLEL
+605 MTPDALLEL
-614 LFSEPNVTGGTYT
+614 LFSEQNVTGGTYT

-659 APKDFSISGYLYFVA
+659 VPKELSISGYLYFVA
-674 DAEFN
+674 DFEFN

-708 LDRRLEKY
+708 LDRQLEKY
-716 VTLDSLQ
+716 VTLDTLK
-723 GDGCVI
+723 GDECMI
-729 EGLYYVEIDGY
+729 EGLCYVEIDGY

-834 AASFENLATMLTENG
+834 TASFENLAPVLTENG

-856 DYAANAETNRNVVT
+856 DYAANAETDRNVVT

-987 SKVKKDNP
+987 SKIKKDNP

>member
-1 MIKILLVEDDKIIVA
+1 MNVFNKVTLESLKKNRTRTIVTIIGIM
-16 SLSEYLN
+16 LS
-23 SEGYLVRSVSG
+23 
-34 QTAAMKLLAEEK
+34 AAMICASTTFVSSMQNF
-46 ADLVLLDV
+46 VLRCEIY
-54 SLAEGNGFAACRAI
+54 S
-68 KAEFDIP
+68 
-75 VIFLTAS
+75 S
-82 GDEFSTVTGFDLGA
+82 GDWH
-96 DDYIPKPFRPRE
+96 
-108 LISRIRNVLR
+108 
-118 LTGSMGKTVKL
+118 
-129 GDVVVDTEK
+129 
-138 GTAVKNSRDLFLSAL
+138 
-153 EYGAVY
+153 GAVY

-172 DRVSSA
+172 GKVSSA
-178 AYAQVLGYAKIDSAN
+178 AYAQVLGYAKIGSAN
-193 ERKPY
+193 EYKPY
-198 LYVLGGDV
+198 LYVLGGDA
-206 ASGYYKTM
+206 ASGYFETM

-299 IYERPTFEDYSAPGY
+299 IYERPAFEDYSAPGY

-322 KSADQSLIHCYFKMH
+322 KSADQSPIHCYFKLH

-352 QEHRY
+352 QEYRY

-416 SSVGATRKQ
+416 SSVGATKKQ
-425 LRRMVLFEALAVSI
+425 LRRMVLFEALAVSA

-462 KFFSIV
+462 KFSSIV
-468 RVDIP
+468 RADIP
-473 MRLCVSWQA
+473 MRICVSWQA
-482 VVIAAVIALV
+482 VVIAAVIALI

-505 TGVSAVEAIR
+505 TRVSAVEAIR
-515 QSMDIKVSGRP
+515 QSMDIRVSGRP

-599 SDASAA
+599 SDASTA
-605 MTPDELLEL
+605 MTPDALLEL
-614 LFSEPNVTGGTYT
+614 LFSEQNVTGGTYT

-635 ISREYVTAMY
+635 ISREYVTAMF
-645 ADRFADFGM
+645 ADRFSNFGM
-654 EREDA
+654 ESEDR
-659 APKDFSISGYLYFVA
+659 APKDLGISGYLYFVA

-698 LGIALDRNIE
+698 LGLALDRNIE

-716 VTLDSLQ
+716 VTLDTLK

-826 YFLTSSDH
+826 YFLTSSNH
-834 AASFENLATMLTENG
+834 TASFENLATVLTENG

-980 ATMMYSM
+980 ATMMYAM
-987 SKVKKDNP
+987 RKVKKDNP

>member
-1 MIKILLVEDDKIIVA
+1 MNVFNKVTLESLKKNRTRTIVTIIGIM
-16 SLSEYLN
+16 LS
-23 SEGYLVRSVSG
+23 
-34 QTAAMKLLAEEK
+34 AAMICASTT
-46 ADLVLLDV
+46 LVSSMQNFVLRC
-54 SLAEGNGFAACRAI
+54 EIYR
-68 KAEFDIP
+68 
-75 VIFLTAS
+75 S
-82 GDEFSTVTGFDLGA
+82 GDWH
-96 DDYIPKPFRPRE
+96 
-108 LISRIRNVLR
+108 
-118 LTGSMGKTVKL
+118 
-129 GDVVVDTEK
+129 
-138 GTAVKNSRDLFLSAL
+138 
-153 EYGAVY
+153 GAVY

-172 DRVSSA
+172 GKVSSA
-178 AYAQVLGYAKIDSAN
+178 AYAQVLGYAKIGSAN
-193 ERKPY
+193 EYKPY
-198 LYVLGGDV
+198 LYVLGGDA
-206 ASGYYKTM
+206 ASGYFETM
-214 PVHLILGTLPKDS
+214 PVHLILGTLPKDP

-243 YKLGDT
+243 YTLGDT
-249 VTLDVGDRT
+249 VTLEVGDRM
-258 LDGRRLGQDTP
+258 LDGKRLGQDTP
-269 VYTYDSET
+269 IYAYDSET
-277 QVEIMSG
+277 HTEVMSG
-284 ERLENTEPRT
+284 EGLENTEPRT

-322 KSADQSLIHCYFKMH
+322 KSADQSPIHCYFKLH

-352 QEHRY
+352 QEYRY
-357 AYNTKV
+357 AYNTRV

-505 TGVSAVEAIR
+505 TRVSAVEAIR

-526 VRTSKLAYKLFGLP
+526 VRTSKLSYKLFGLP

-570 SAAAFTDYMME
+570 SATAFTDYMME

-599 SDASAA
+599 SDVSAA
-605 MTPDELLEL
+605 MTPDALLEL
-614 LFSEPNVTGGTYT
+614 LFSEQNVTGGTYT

-635 ISREYVTAMY
+635 ISREYVTAMF
-645 ADRFADFGM
+645 ADRFSNFGM
-654 EREDA
+654 ESEDS
-659 APKDFSISGYLYFVA
+659 APKELGISGYLYFVA

-698 LGIALDRNIE
+698 LGLALDRNIE

-716 VTLDSLQ
+716 VTLDTLK

-740 YRKDSRIDENG
+740 YRIDSRIDESG

-761 NENDIIEL
+761 NESDIIEL

-856 DYAANAETNRNVVT
+856 DYAANAETNRNVIT

-910 SVGMTQKG
+910 SVGMTQEG
-918 FRRMMNYECLLYG
+918 FRRMMNCECLLYG

>member
-1 MIKILLVEDDKIIVA
+1 MNVFSKVTLESLKKNRTRTVVTIIGIM
-16 SLSEYLN
+16 LS
-23 SEGYLVRSVSG
+23 
-34 QTAAMKLLAEEK
+34 AAMICASTTFVSSMQNF
-46 ADLVLLDV
+46 VLRCEIY
-54 SLAEGNGFAACRAI
+54 S
-68 KAEFDIP
+68 
-75 VIFLTAS
+75 S
-82 GDEFSTVTGFDLGA
+82 GDWH
-96 DDYIPKPFRPRE
+96 
-108 LISRIRNVLR
+108 
-118 LTGSMGKTVKL
+118 
-129 GDVVVDTEK
+129 
-138 GTAVKNSRDLFLSAL
+138 
-153 EYGAVY
+153 GAVY

-172 DRVSSA
+172 GKVSSA
-178 AYAQVLGYAKIDSAN
+178 AYAQVLGYAKIGSAN
-193 ERKPY
+193 EYKPY
-198 LYVLGGDV
+198 LYVLGGDA
-206 ASGYYKTM
+206 ASGYFETM
-214 PVHLILGTLPKDS
+214 PVHLLLGTLPKDS

-243 YKLGDT
+243 YTLGDT
-249 VTLDVGDRT
+249 VTLEVGDRT
-258 LDGRRLGQDTP
+258 LDGKRLGQDTP

-277 QVEIMSG
+277 HTEVMSG

-299 IYERPTFEDYSAPGY
+299 IYERPAFEDYSAPGY
-314 TALTAADT
+314 TALTAADP
-322 KSADQSLIHCYFKMH
+322 KSADQSPIHCYFKLH
-337 KPAGVYDFMKEMGYT
+337 KPAGVYDFMKAMGYT
-352 QEHRY
+352 QEYRY

-404 SVSERTRQFGLL
+404 SVSERTKQFGLL
-416 SSVGATRKQ
+416 SSVGATKKQ
-425 LRRMVLFEALAVSI
+425 LRRMVLFEALTVSA

-462 KFFSIV
+462 KFSSIV
-468 RVDIP
+468 RADIP

-540 GVLAGKHYKRNRKKY
+540 SVLAGKHYKRNRKKY

-605 MTPDELLEL
+605 MTPDALLEL
-614 LFSEPNVTGGTYT
+614 LFSEQNVTGGTYT

-635 ISREYVTAMY
+635 ISREYVTAMF

-659 APKDFSISGYLYFVA
+659 TPKELSISGYLYFVA

-691 YYDRDKP
+691 YYDREKP
-698 LGIALDRNIE
+698 LGLALDRNIE

-716 VTLDSLQ
+716 VTLDTLK

-808 MLESVVPEAAL
+808 MIESVVPEAAL

-834 AASFENLATMLTENG
+834 AASFENLATVLTENG

-918 FRRMMNYECLLYG
+918 FRRMMNCECLLYG

-980 ATMMYSM
+980 ATMMYAM
-987 SKVKKDNP
+987 RKVKKDNP

>member
-1 MIKILLVEDDKIIVA
+1 MNVFNKVTLESLKKNRTRTIVTIIGIM
-16 SLSEYLN
+16 LS
-23 SEGYLVRSVSG
+23 
-34 QTAAMKLLAEEK
+34 AAMICASTT
-46 ADLVLLDV
+46 LVSSMQNFVLRCEIY
-54 SLAEGNGFAACRAI
+54 S
-68 KAEFDIP
+68 
-75 VIFLTAS
+75 S
-82 GDEFSTVTGFDLGA
+82 GDWH
-96 DDYIPKPFRPRE
+96 
-108 LISRIRNVLR
+108 
-118 LTGSMGKTVKL
+118 
-129 GDVVVDTEK
+129 
-138 GTAVKNSRDLFLSAL
+138 
-153 EYGAVY
+153 GAVY

-172 DRVSSA
+172 GRVSFA

-198 LYVLGGDV
+198 LYVLGGDA
-206 ASGYYKTM
+206 ASGYFETM
-214 PVHLILGTLPKDS
+214 PVHLLLGTLPKDS

-236 TSNGKVN
+236 STNGKVN

-249 VTLDVGDRT
+249 VTLDVGDRM

-269 VYTYDSET
+269 IYAYDSET
-277 QVEIMSG
+277 HTEVMSS
-284 ERLENTEPRT
+284 ERFENTEPRT

-322 KSADQSLIHCYFKMH
+322 NSADQSPIHCYFKLH

-352 QEHRY
+352 QEYRY

-416 SSVGATRKQ
+416 SSVGATKKQ
-425 LRRMVLFEALAVSI
+425 LRKMVLFEALAVSA

-468 RVDIP
+468 RADIP

-482 VVIAAVIALV
+482 VVIAAVIALI

-505 TGVSAVEAIR
+505 TRVSAVEAIR

-599 SDASAA
+599 SDASSA
-605 MTPDELLEL
+605 MTPDALLEL
-614 LFSEPNVTGGTYT
+614 LFSEQNVTGGTYT

-659 APKDFSISGYLYFVA
+659 APKELGISGYLYFVA

-679 RLLEKYNLKEAD
+679 RLLKKYDLKEAD

-716 VTLDSLQ
+716 VTLDTLK

-826 YFLTSSDH
+826 YFLTSSNH
-834 AASFENLATMLTENG
+834 TASFENLATMLTENG

-856 DYAANAETNRNVVT
+856 DYAANAETNRNVIT

>member
-1 MIKILLVEDDKIIVA
+1 MNVFNKVTLESLKKNRTRTIVTIIGIM
-16 SLSEYLN
+16 LS
-23 SEGYLVRSVSG
+23 
-34 QTAAMKLLAEEK
+34 AAMICASTT
-46 ADLVLLDV
+46 LV
-54 SLAEGNGFAACRAI
+54 SSMQKF
-68 KAEFDIP
+68 
-75 VIFLTAS
+75 
-82 GDEFSTVTGFDLGA
+82 
-96 DDYIPKPFRPRE
+96 
-108 LISRIRNVLR
+108 VLR
-118 LTGSMGKTVKL
+118 CAIHID
-129 GDVVVDTEK
+129 GDW
-138 GTAVKNSRDLFLSAL
+138 
-153 EYGAVY
+153 YGAVY

-206 ASGYYKTM
+206 ASGYFKTM

-505 TGVSAVEAIR
+505 TRVSAVEAIR

-605 MTPDELLEL
+605 TTPDALLEL
-614 LFSEPNVTGGTYT
+614 LFSEQNVTGGTYT

-635 ISREYVTAMY
+635 ISREYVTAMF

-659 APKDFSISGYLYFVA
+659 APKELGISGYLYFVA

-698 LGIALDRNIE
+698 MGIALDRNIE
-708 LDRRLEKY
+708 FDRRLEKY
-716 VTLDSLQ
+716 VTLDTLQ

-761 NENDIIEL
+761 NKSDIIEL
-769 PYEESFAKYTLR
+769 PYGESFAKYTLR

-826 YFLTSSDH
+826 YFLTSSNH
-834 AASFENLATMLTENG
+834 TASFENLAPVLTENG

-856 DYAANAETNRNVVT
+856 DYAANAETDRNVVT

-885 IAAANVF
+885 IATANVF